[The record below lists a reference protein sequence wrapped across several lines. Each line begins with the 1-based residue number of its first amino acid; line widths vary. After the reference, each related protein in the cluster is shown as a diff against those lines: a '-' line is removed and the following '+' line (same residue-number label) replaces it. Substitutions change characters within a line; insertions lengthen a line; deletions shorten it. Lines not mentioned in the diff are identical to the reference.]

1 MSEVVKLSSS
11 PTLAELDDGAISDGG
26 EEEMTHEEQGLR
38 EEISLASVR
47 AELVEAQMNDGL
59 EQVRLV
65 IGDQDMSEISDNTIK
80 DVLWDYF
87 FDIEKTIQWAIGS

>member
-1 MSEVVKLSSS
+1 
-11 PTLAELDDGAISDGG
+11 
-26 EEEMTHEEQGLR
+26 MTHEEQGLR
-38 EEISLASVR
+38 EEILLASVR